1 MDMND
6 AIDALGALA
15 QEGRLRVFRLLMAYG
30 PEGLPAGEVARKL
43 DVAPNTLSSQ
53 FAVLCQAGL
62 LQSRR
67 AGRSIIYSVDLSG
80 MRGLLT
86 YLVQDC
92 CQGRAEVCGPLLDAA
107 IPDCCPSQESSHETT
122 SH

>member
-1 MDMND
+1 MDMSN
-6 AIDALGALA
+6 AIAALGAMA

-30 PEGLPAGEVARKL
+30 PEGLPAGEVARRL
-43 DVAPNTLSSQ
+43 DVAHNTLSSQ

-67 AGRSIIYSVDLSG
+67 NGRSIIYSVDLAG
-80 MRGLLT
+80 MRALLS
-86 YLVQDC
+86 YLVEDC
-92 CQGRAEVCGPLLDAA
+92 CQGRPEVCGPLLEAA
-107 IPDCCPSQESSHETT
+107 IPTCCPPQENAHETP